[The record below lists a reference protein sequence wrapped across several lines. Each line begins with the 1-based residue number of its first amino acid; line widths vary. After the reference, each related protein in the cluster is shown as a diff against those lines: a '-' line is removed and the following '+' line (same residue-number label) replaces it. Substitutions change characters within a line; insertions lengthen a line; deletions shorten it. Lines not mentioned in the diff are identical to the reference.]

1 MRVVVSRTIKNEV
14 KMQYKNGVLYVVANL
29 FVSRQRIKRLIA
41 ENSDWINIQKQ
52 QSIEKRQKPDE
63 QVTEK
68 RHTERHNSSHEA
80 REQQQLIKDIFA
92 GRKTMVLGDVIKV
105 EPSMSSKTYLDG
117 SSLYIA
123 EKYYNDRDLRI
134 KAIKSYLK
142 KIAFL
147 FVASEVSSF
156 GSSVSLCPQKIEF
169 KDVGDCWCKCSLAAQ
184 KMLCFDYRL
193 TQLPQ
198 NLRNYVIAHA
208 FAHFQ
213 FGTHNEA
220 FWNHISNVIPHYKD
234 LEKQLELYDF
244 LKDV

>member
-1 MRVVVSRTIKNEV
+1 MK
-14 KMQYKNGVLYVVANL
+14 YKDDALYVVANI
-29 FVSRQRIKRLIA
+29 FITRSRLKKLIA
-41 ENSDWINIQKQ
+41 ENSDWINSQKQ
-52 QSIEKRQKPDE
+52 QAIEKKQKIDDQAVE
-63 QVTEK
+63 QQ
-68 RHTERHNSSHEA
+68 RHTERRNKNYEA
-80 REQQQLIKDIFA
+80 YEQQQLIKDIFA
-92 GRKTMVLGDVIKV
+92 GRKTMVLGDVIKI

-123 EKYYNDRDLRI
+123 EKYFNDRELRI

-147 FVASEVSSF
+147 FVASEVSTF

-169 KDVGDCWCKCSLAAQ
+169 KDVGDCWCKCSLASQ
-184 KMLCFDYRL
+184 KILCFDYRL

-213 FGTHNEA
+213 FASHSEA
-220 FWNHISNVIPHYKD
+220 FWNHISNVVPHYED
-234 LEKQLELYDF
+234 LEQQLATYNF
-244 LKDV
+244 LQDI